1 MLRKGQGFSIEHA
14 FKKKET
20 QEGLYLI

>member
-14 FKKKET
+14 FKKKKT